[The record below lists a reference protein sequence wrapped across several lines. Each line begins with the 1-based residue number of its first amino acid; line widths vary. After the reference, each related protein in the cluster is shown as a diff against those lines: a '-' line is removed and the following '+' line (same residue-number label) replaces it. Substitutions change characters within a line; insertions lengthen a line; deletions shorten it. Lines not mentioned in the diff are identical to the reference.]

1 MNRAKP
7 EAISESPL
15 VGRYFHIWGDDGT
28 VSRQGCVIAQIDP
41 THYLVQFY
49 EWFTGGASTL
59 HVYTIDNM
67 TIPKA
72 DRDERAPGAWQFY
85 EDRAHWNFWFE
96 HNAPRRPR
104 DEAAE

>member
-7 EAISESPL
+7 KAISEPL

-28 VSRQGCVIAQIDP
+28 ISRQGCVIAQIDP

-59 HVYTIDNM
+59 HVYTIDSM
-67 TIPKA
+67 TVPKT

-85 EDRAHWNFWFE
+85 DDRAHWNFWYE
-96 HNAPRRPR
+96 HNAPRQPR